1 MKEKMEAKGL
11 FNVARKEFID
21 HITSKKF
28 ILILALFL
36 IISAYSLHVG
46 MDYYNMRLESYK
58 EQVSQIKEEVPVTMW
73 MPEKPSILIIFQR
86 LHFVMA
92 LLGAILAIA
101 IGFDLITRE
110 KERGSLKSL
119 LSHPVYRDEI
129 INGKAVG
136 GILALVLAVGIA
148 FIILFGMLLIFS
160 IVPDLDEF
168 WRIVLFGAVTV
179 LCLLTYFSI
188 ALMASTVS
196 KDSGRALMYAL
207 IIVLALSFA
216 VPMLG
221 GMVAESVVGERPEPP
236 VEPEFQSPIEIHESG
251 KVVRQIGPMN
261 KEKEEEW
268 ERYSEELKTYN
279 DKKWAIQDAFDIFSP
294 DGNYGMVAVSLTDP
308 YVTEVHSG
316 SWSSSH
322 TLGDT
327 TSIQKSLEKI
337 WKNIFAL
344 FILPVVF
351 FAIAYIKFMRMDIR

>member
-1 MKEKMEAKGL
+1 MEAKGL
-11 FNVARKEFID
+11 LNVARKEFID

-28 ILILALFL
+28 ILVLALFL
-36 IISAYSLHVG
+36 IISAYSMHMG
-46 MDYYNMRLESYK
+46 MDYYNTRLESYK
-58 EQVSQIKEEVPVTMW
+58 EQVSQIKEEEGPVRW

-86 LHFVMA
+86 LHFVMS

-136 GILALVLAVGIA
+136 GILALVLSVGIA
-148 FIILFGMLLIFS
+148 FLILFAMLLLFS

-207 IIVLALSFA
+207 VIVLALSFA
-216 VPMLG
+216 MPMIG

-236 VEPEFQSPIEIHESG
+236 VFQSQEDIEIYESG
-251 KVVRQIGPMN
+251 KVIKQIGPMN
-261 KEKEEEW
+261 KEEEEEW
-268 ERYSEELKTYN
+268 ERYREERKAYN
-279 DKKWAIQDAFDIFSP
+279 DKKWAIRDAFDIFSP

-327 TSIQKSLEKI
+327 TSIKDSLEKV

-344 FILPVVF
+344 FILPVIF
-351 FAIAYIKFMRMDIR
+351 FALAYIKFMRMDIR

>member
-1 MKEKMEAKGL
+1 MEAKGL

-21 HITSKKF
+21 HLTSKKF

-36 IISAYSLHVG
+36 IISAYSMHVG

-58 EQVSQIKEEVPVTMW
+58 EQVSQIKEEGPVIMW

-86 LHFVMA
+86 LHFVMS

-110 KERGSLKSL
+110 KESHSLKSL

-129 INGKAVG
+129 INGKAIG
-136 GILALVLAVGIA
+136 GILALVFAVGIA
-148 FIILFGMLLIFS
+148 FLILFAMLLIFS

-216 VPMLG
+216 MPMIG
-221 GMVAESVVGERPEPP
+221 GMVAESVVGERPERPMSQSY
-236 VEPEFQSPIEIHESG
+236 VEINVSG
-251 KVVRQIGPMN
+251 EVVKQYRPMN
-261 KEKEEEW
+261 KEEEEEW
-268 ERYSEELKTYN
+268 ERYREERKAYN
-279 DKKWAIQDAFDIFSP
+279 DKKWAIRDAFDIFSP
-294 DGNYGMVAVSLTDP
+294 DGNYMAVSISLTDP
-308 YVTEVHSG
+308 YVTEVHGG
-316 SWSSSH
+316 SWGSH
-322 TLGDT
+322 YTPGDT
-327 TSIQKSLEKI
+327 TSIQESLEKV